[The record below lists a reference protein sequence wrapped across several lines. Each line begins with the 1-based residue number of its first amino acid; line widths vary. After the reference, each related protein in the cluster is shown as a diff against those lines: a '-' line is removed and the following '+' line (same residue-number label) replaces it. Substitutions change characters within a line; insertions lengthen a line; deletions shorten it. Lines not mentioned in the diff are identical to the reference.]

1 MWSPWAR
8 AAPVANPGLEAAA
21 TVAFSFSQTLKG
33 GRLKVIYLAE
43 RACCQ
48 LPGMDTPWVPMD
60 PLVFM
65 LAPRSMTD
73 AKYSQWRPSIPFT
86 DQVIDESNYEEFNGT
101 HLMPSL
107 IVPIFVLAPLIFQ

>member
-65 LAPRSMTD
+65 LALRSMTD
-73 AKYSQWRPSIPFT
+73 AKYNQWRPSIPFT

-107 IVPIFVLAPLIFQ
+107 IIPIFVLAPLIFQ